1 MDDKQIM
8 NELRGLALAE
18 PLLGFDPDD
27 VATKAAKGVR
37 NRRATLTAGV
47 GTLAVIGAAVTAVA
61 FAGPGP
67 RTRTR
72 LGAGR
77 TRGVAPGGF
86 DRKGAEPPAPRG
98 RAG

>member
-37 NRRATLTAGV
+37 NRRATLTDNAPAHGRQ
-47 GTLAVIGAAVTAVA
+47 LDL
-61 FAGPGP
+61 AGP
-67 RTRTR
+67 
-72 LGAGR
+72 LQHQQ
-77 TRGVAPGGF
+77 
-86 DRKGAEPPAPRG
+86 
-98 RAG
+98 